1 MLMPLLQACEAFSKA
16 VGHGIDWLINSAIV
30 GSKRGEV
37 GGNHGHRRI
46 VFFQRMG

>member
-1 MLMPLLQACEAFSKA
+1 MSIVLQQAFVAFSEPL
-16 VGHGIDWLINSAIV
+16 GHGIDWLINSAIV

>member
-1 MLMPLLQACEAFSKA
+1 MLMPLLQACVAFSEP

>member
-1 MLMPLLQACEAFSKA
+1 MPLLQACKAFSEL
-16 VGHGIDWLINSAIV
+16 VRHGIDWLINSAIV